1 MRLLI
6 LNNKKR
12 EGVCMTVPL
21 AVNYSEV
28 GAKDKPIFFR
38 AVALISTVAGWCSA
52 AMTLAAVVITC
63 QMIFVRSVLNESTVW
78 QTEVIVFLIIGATLI
93 GLPFVQKLG
102 GHVNVDLIP
111 LALPAKARYV
121 LAIITLTASAVVIA
135 IMLWYSYEYWHLAFS
150 RGWTTDSVT
159 AIPLWVPHLSLLV
172 GFTLL
177 LLQLIADLMAVI
189 LKIEKPFGLG
199 EE

>member
-1 MRLLI
+1 
-6 LNNKKR
+6 
-12 EGVCMTVPL
+12 MTAQLHVK
-21 AVNYSEV
+21 YSEV
-28 GAKDKPIFFR
+28 EDRDKPIFFR
-38 AVALISTVAGWCSA
+38 VVSLISTVAGWFSA
-52 AMTLAAVVITC
+52 SMTLAAVVITC

-93 GLPFVQKLG
+93 GLPFVQNLR

-111 LALPAKARYV
+111 LALPVKARYV
-121 LAIITLTASAVVIA
+121 LAIITLSMSAVVIA

-159 AIPLWVPHLSLLV
+159 AIPLWIPHLSLLF
-172 GFTLL
+172 GFALL
-177 LLQLIADLMAVI
+177 LLQLVADLMAVI